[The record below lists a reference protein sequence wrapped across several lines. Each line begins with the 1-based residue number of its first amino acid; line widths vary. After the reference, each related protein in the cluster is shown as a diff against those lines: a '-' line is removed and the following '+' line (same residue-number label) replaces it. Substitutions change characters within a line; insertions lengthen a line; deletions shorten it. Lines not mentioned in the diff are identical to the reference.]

1 MKSNVIVSLLALAA
15 ISSYSSLNAQNIAE
29 ANRFVRNEQ
38 YEDAENVFKTLIAK
52 KPKVGDNYYYAGINA
67 ILKGDSIGAIDYF
80 DKGLLNAPK
89 SKINLVGKGLMSLR
103 SGDQN
108 AAEAFFQQALTEKK
122 KLLPVINKEIGRAYL
137 MVEYAPK
144 ETLLRYAA
152 KAKDHLEKGSTDFE
166 NKLLLGDALMILNE
180 LDLSAAVQQF
190 IVAGYEEPTDPRPLL
205 KEARVYRRVKNYEL
219 SKLRINEAL
228 EKDREFAPAYRQMAE
243 VMNLMDQRDSAIIY
257 FKEYLK
263 RNNNLTARR
272 LFVEALYLNA
282 QFDEAIAEG
291 NSLLKQ
297 KEMPNIYGVIAYA
310 YVGKK
315 DITKEEVKIA
325 LQNFDLYEAKFVK
338 PMGRNLIGRE
348 LYFKSILLFK
358 DDQQSASFNGFKTV
372 LSDTMRSSLAM
383 YDATFDLYY
392 TLGAEKNKEINALTA
407 ADTVYNPNQE
417 ETEKKIAS
425 LKKESNTAY
434 ERAYEILQLKRA
446 KNNGTLNLRDLFYQA
461 RTFSFMGQN
470 NKALDVYKEIIKQD
484 TNYISGYYLIAT
496 TEALIDPTDSSGK
509 VTAAYERWISKMD
522 ANQKL
527 KSQKDI
533 ENAYRNMAYYA
544 QKNKNYPKVSYYYS
558 KVLELNP
565 TDSSV
570 IEMKKRID
578 DYLAKV
584 AAREAKMKAK
594 PDNAN
599 K

>member
-122 KLLPVINKEIGRAYL
+122 KLLPIINKEIGRAYL

-190 IVAGYEEPTDPRPLL
+190 IVAGYEEPNDPRPLL

-282 QFDEAIAEG
+282 QFDEAISEG
-291 NSLLKQ
+291 NALLKQ

-315 DITKEEVKIA
+315 DITKDEVKIA

-358 DDQQSASFNGFKTV
+358 DNQQSASFNGFKTV

-392 TLGAEKNKEINALTA
+392 TLGGDKNREINALTA

-417 ETEKKIAS
+417 ETEKRIAE
-425 LKKESNTAY
+425 LKKESNIAY
-434 ERAYEILQLKRA
+434 ERAYEILQLKRI

-470 NKALDVYKEIIKQD
+470 NKALDVYNEIVKQD
-484 TNYISGYYLIAT
+484 SNYISGYYLIAT
-496 TEALIDPTDSSGK
+496 TEALIDPTDSTGK

-544 QKNKNYPKVSYYYS
+544 QKNKNYSKVSYYYS

-565 TDSSV
+565 TDSSI

>member
-122 KLLPVINKEIGRAYL
+122 KLLPSINKEIGRAYL
-137 MVEYAPK
+137 LVEYAPK

-272 LFVEALYLNA
+272 LYVEALYLNA
-282 QFDEAIAEG
+282 QFDEAISEG
-291 NSLLKQ
+291 NALLKQ

-315 DITKEEVKIA
+315 DITKDEVKIA

-358 DDQQSASFNGFKTV
+358 DNQQSASFNGFKTV
-372 LSDTMRSSLAM
+372 LSDTMRSSIAM

-392 TLGAEKNKEINALTA
+392 TLGGDKNREINALTA

-417 ETEKKIAS
+417 ESEKKIAE
-425 LKKESNTAY
+425 LKKESNIAY
-434 ERAYEILQLKRA
+434 ERAYEILQLKRI

-470 NKALDVYKEIIKQD
+470 NKALDVYNEIVKQD
-484 TNYISGYYLIAT
+484 SNYISGYYLIAT

-522 ANQKL
+522 DTQKF

-533 ENAYRNMAYYA
+533 
-544 QKNKNYPKVSYYYS
+544 
-558 KVLELNP
+558 
-565 TDSSV
+565 
-570 IEMKKRID
+570 
-578 DYLAKV
+578 
-584 AAREAKMKAK
+584 
-594 PDNAN
+594 
-599 K
+599 

>member
-291 NSLLKQ
+291 NALLKQ

-544 QKNKNYPKVSYYYS
+544 QKNKNYSKVSYYYS

>member
-1 MKSNVIVSLLALAA
+1 MKSNLIVSLLALAA

-122 KLLPVINKEIGRAYL
+122 KLLPIINKEIGRAYL

-190 IVAGYEEPTDPRPLL
+190 IVAGYEEPNDPRPLL

-282 QFDEAIAEG
+282 QFDEAISEG
-291 NSLLKQ
+291 NALLKQ

-315 DITKEEVKIA
+315 DITKDEVKIA

-358 DDQQSASFNGFKTV
+358 DNQQSASFNGFKTV
-372 LSDTMRSSLAM
+372 LSDTMRSSIAM

-392 TLGAEKNKEINALTA
+392 TLGGDKNREINALTA

-417 ETEKKIAS
+417 ETEKKIAE
-425 LKKESNTAY
+425 LKKESNIAY
-434 ERAYEILQLKRA
+434 ERAYEILQLKRI

-470 NKALDVYKEIIKQD
+470 NKALDVYNEIVKQD
-484 TNYISGYYLIAT
+484 SNYISGYYLIAT
-496 TEALIDPTDSSGK
+496 TEALIDPTDSTGK

-544 QKNKNYPKVSYYYS
+544 QKNKNYSKVSYYYS

-565 TDSSV
+565 TDSSI

>member
-15 ISSYSSLNAQNIAE
+15 ISSFQSLNAQSLAE

-38 YEDAENVFKTLIAK
+38 YEDAENVFKTLITK
-52 KPKVGDNYYYAGINA
+52 KPKVGDNYYYAGINSL
-67 ILKGDSIGAIDYF
+67 LKGDSLGAIDYF

-89 SKINLVGKGLMSLR
+89 SKINLIGKGLISLR

-122 KLLPVINKEIGRAYL
+122 KLQPLMNKEIGRAYL
-137 MVEYAPK
+137 MVEYGPK
-144 ETLLRYAA
+144 ETLIRYAN
-152 KAKDHLEKGSTDFE
+152 KAKNHLEKGTTDFE

-228 EKDREFAPAYRQMAE
+228 EKDREYAPAYRQMAE
-243 VMNLMDQRDSAIIY
+243 IMNLMDQRDSAIIY

-282 QFDEAIAEG
+282 QFDEAINEG
-291 NSLLKQ
+291 NALLKQ

-325 LQNFDLYEAKFVK
+325 LQNFDLYESKYVK
-338 PMGRNLIGRE
+338 PMGRNLMGRE

-358 DDQQSASFNGFKTV
+358 DNQQSPAFNGFKTV
-372 LSDTMRSSLAM
+372 LNDTMRSSNSM
-383 YDATFDLYY
+383 YDATFELYY
-392 TLGAEKNKEINALTA
+392 GLGGDKQREISAITA

-417 ETEKKIAS
+417 ENEKKIQV
-425 LKKESNTAY
+425 LKSESNLAY
-434 ERAYEILQLKRA
+434 ERAFEILQLKRN
-446 KNNGTLNLRDLFYQA
+446 KNNGTLNLRDLFFQA
-461 RTFSFMGQN
+461 RTLSFMGQN
-470 NKALDVYKEIIKQD
+470 DKALNVYKEIVKQD
-484 TNYISGYYLIAT
+484 SNYLSGYYLIAT
-496 TEALIDPTDSSGK
+496 TEASIDPTDSSGR

-522 ANQKL
+522 ATQKA
-527 KSQKDI
+527 KSIKDV
-533 ENAYRNMAYYA
+533 ENAYRNMAFFA
-544 QKNKNYPKVSYYYS
+544 QKNKNYPKVSYYYG
-558 KVLELNP
+558 KVLEIKP
-565 TDSSV
+565 TDNSV

-584 AAREAKMKAK
+584 AAREAKMKVK
-594 PDNAN
+594 PESAN

>member
-291 NSLLKQ
+291 NALLKQ

>member
-122 KLLPVINKEIGRAYL
+122 KLLPSINKEIGRAYL
-137 MVEYAPK
+137 LVEYAPK

-272 LFVEALYLNA
+272 LYVEALYLNA
-282 QFDEAIAEG
+282 QFDEAISEG
-291 NSLLKQ
+291 NDLLKQ

-315 DITKEEVKIA
+315 DITKDEVKIA

-338 PMGRNLIGRE
+338 PM
-348 LYFKSILLFK
+348 
-358 DDQQSASFNGFKTV
+358 
-372 LSDTMRSSLAM
+372 
-383 YDATFDLYY
+383 
-392 TLGAEKNKEINALTA
+392 
-407 ADTVYNPNQE
+407 
-417 ETEKKIAS
+417 
-425 LKKESNTAY
+425 
-434 ERAYEILQLKRA
+434 
-446 KNNGTLNLRDLFYQA
+446 
-461 RTFSFMGQN
+461 
-470 NKALDVYKEIIKQD
+470 
-484 TNYISGYYLIAT
+484 
-496 TEALIDPTDSSGK
+496 
-509 VTAAYERWISKMD
+509 
-522 ANQKL
+522 
-527 KSQKDI
+527 
-533 ENAYRNMAYYA
+533 
-544 QKNKNYPKVSYYYS
+544 
-558 KVLELNP
+558 
-565 TDSSV
+565 
-570 IEMKKRID
+570 
-578 DYLAKV
+578 
-584 AAREAKMKAK
+584 
-594 PDNAN
+594 
-599 K
+599 

>member
-291 NSLLKQ
+291 NALLKQ

-392 TLGAEKNKEINALTA
+392 TLGADKNKEINALTA

>member
-29 ANRFVRNEQ
+29 ANRYVRNEQ

-103 SGDQN
+103 SGNQN
-108 AAEAFFQQALTEKK
+108 AAEVFFQQALTEKK
-122 KLLPVINKEIGRAYL
+122 KLLPIINKEIGRAYL

-282 QFDEAIAEG
+282 QFDEAISEG
-291 NSLLKQ
+291 NALLKQ

-315 DITKEEVKIA
+315 NITPEEVKIA
-325 LQNFDLYEAKFVK
+325 LQNFDQYEAKFVK

-358 DDQQSASFNGFKTV
+358 DNQHSASFNGFKTV
-372 LSDTMRSSLAM
+372 LSDTMRSSMAM

-392 TLGAEKNKEINALTA
+392 TLGGDKYREINNLTA

-417 ETEKKIAS
+417 ETEKKIEA
-425 LKKESNTAY
+425 LKKESNAAY
-434 ERAYEILQLKRA
+434 ERAYEILQLKRF
-446 KNNGTLNLRDLFYQA
+446 KNNGALNLRDLFYQA

-470 NKALDVYKEIIKQD
+470 NKALDVYKEIVKQD
-484 TNYISGYYLIAT
+484 SNYLSGYYLIAT

-544 QKNKNYPKVSYYYS
+544 QKNKNYPKVSYYYG

-565 TDSSV
+565 ADTSV

-584 AAREAKMKAK
+584 AAREAKMKSK
-594 PDNAN
+594 PENAN

>member
-15 ISSYSSLNAQNIAE
+15 ISSYSSLKAQNIAE

-122 KLLPVINKEIGRAYL
+122 KLLPLINKEIGRAYL

-152 KAKDHLEKGSTDFE
+152 KAKDHLEKGSDDFE

-190 IVAGYEEPTDPRPLL
+190 IVAGYDEPTDPRPLL

-228 EKDREFAPAYRQMAE
+228 DRDREFAPAYRQMAE
-243 VMNLMDQRDSAIIY
+243 IMNLMDQRDSAIMY

-282 QFDEAIAEG
+282 QFDEAISEG
-291 NSLLKQ
+291 NALLKQ

-315 DITKEEVKIA
+315 NISPEEVKIA
-325 LQNFDLYEAKFVK
+325 LQNFDQYEAKFVK

-358 DDQQSASFNGFKTV
+358 DNQQSASYNGFKTV
-372 LSDTMRSSLAM
+372 LSDTMRSSMAM

-392 TLGAEKNKEINALTA
+392 TLGGDKSREINSLTA

-417 ETEKKIAS
+417 ESEKKIEA
-425 LKKESNTAY
+425 LKKESIAAY
-434 ERAYEILQLKRA
+434 ERAYEILQLKRI

-470 NKALDVYKEIIKQD
+470 NKALDVYKEIVKQD
-484 TNYISGYYLIAT
+484 SNYLSGYYLIAT
-496 TEALIDPTDSSGK
+496 TEALLDPTDSTGK

-544 QKNKNYPKVSYYYS
+544 QKNKNYPKVSYYYG

-565 TDSSV
+565 ADTAV

-578 DYLAKV
+578 DYLVKV

>member
-152 KAKDHLEKGSTDFE
+152 KDHLEKGSTDFE

-228 EKDREFAPAYRQMAE
+228 EKDREFAPANRQMAE

-291 NSLLKQ
+291 NALLKQ

-315 DITKEEVKIA
+315 DITLVEVKIA

-544 QKNKNYPKVSYYYS
+544 QKNKNYSKVSYYYS

>member
-15 ISSYSSLNAQNIAE
+15 ISSYPSLKAQSIAE

-122 KLLPVINKEIGRAYL
+122 KLLPIINKEIGRAYL

-152 KAKDHLEKGSTDFE
+152 KAKDHLEKGSDDFE
-166 NKLLLGDALMILNE
+166 NKLLLGDALMVLNE
-180 LDLSAAVQQF
+180 MDLSSAVQQF
-190 IVAGYEEPTDPRPLL
+190 IVAGYDEPTDPRPLL

-228 EKDREFAPAYRQMAE
+228 DRDREFAPAYRQMAE
-243 VMNLMDQRDSAIIY
+243 IMNLMDQRDSAIIY

-272 LFVEALYLNA
+272 LFVEALYLNS
-282 QFDEAIAEG
+282 QFDEAISEG
-291 NSLLKQ
+291 NALLKQ

-315 DITKEEVKIA
+315 NITPEEVKIA
-325 LQNFDLYEAKFVK
+325 LQNFDQYEAKFVK
-338 PMGRNLIGRE
+338 PLGRNLIGRE

-358 DDQQSASFNGFKTV
+358 DNQQSASFNGFKTV
-372 LSDTMRSSLAM
+372 LSDTMRSSFAM

-392 TLGAEKNKEINALTA
+392 TLGGEKSREINSLTA

-417 ETEKKIAS
+417 ESDKKIEA
-425 LKKESNTAY
+425 LKKESTAAY
-434 ERAYEILQLKRA
+434 ERAYEILQLKRI

-470 NKALDVYKEIIKQD
+470 NRALDVYNEIVKQD
-484 TNYISGYYLIAT
+484 SNYLSGYYLIAT

-544 QKNKNYPKVSYYYS
+544 QKNKNYPKVSYYYG

-565 TDSSV
+565 ADTAV
-570 IEMKKRID
+570 VEMKKRID
-578 DYLAKV
+578 DYLVKV
-584 AAREAKMKAK
+584 AAREAKMKVK
-594 PDNAN
+594 SDNAN